1 MAIYLVFSIMCSP
14 YIDLRYLMPV
24 IPLIFCSLI
33 YMFYDLLKDISSK
46 KNTLMILL
54 IISLGFSVTVIPK
67 LSNNAYTY
75 KGQGKVLEYL
85 ENDINNKPMLYIYED
100 FSAQYNKT
108 MECYEALTK
117 VDITYIM
124 SKEKFLANNVKNIL
138 KDVKSDNG
146 IFVMMHYLY
155 CEDIIREIYNN
166 VMYNDIKV
174 IGMLG
179 RFVIYELK

>member
-14 YIDLRYLMPV
+14 YIDLRYLMPT

-33 YMFYDLLKDISSK
+33 YMFYDILKDIIK
-46 KNTLMILL
+46 EKETFLILL
-54 IISLGFSVTVIPK
+54 ILSICFAISVIPK
-67 LSNNAYTY
+67 LPNNSYTY

-85 ENDINNKPMLYIYED
+85 ENDINNKPMVYIYED

-117 VDITYIM
+117 VDRTYIM
-124 SKEKFLANNVKNIL
+124 SKEKFSPNNLKNIL

-155 CEDIIREIYNN
+155 CEDMISEIYNN
-166 VMYNDIKV
+166 GMYNDIKV
-174 IGMLG
+174 VGMLG
-179 RFVIYELK
+179 RFMVVEMK